1 MEKVSVIVPVYNRRN
16 LLGRCLDSI
25 AVQTYRPIELIIVD
39 NGSTDG
45 SSEFASEWSSRHNAP
60 DFSITVTEE
69 QQTGASSA
77 RNKGLS
83 EATGDFTLFFDSD
96 DTMRP
101 DLIEKGV
108 AEFRRNPGISLVCWK
123 CEIHMPDGSARIPPF
138 YPERALECHLI
149 HSLLRTH
156 GYMAPTGLFRS
167 AGGWD
172 ASLPCWND
180 LELGMRLLLNIGD
193 KSGYESISVLIS
205 GIPEVLVDVYQ
216 QDESITGRDFSTKAG
231 LWEKSLTKIR
241 EDMLLSDCRQ
251 KDYLLKIIAYREMIL
266 AAHYKKENRPDL
278 ASGLLEKVL
287 KESNLTTFQK
297 ILFNILYQ
305 YTALGGRGAW
315 KIINCQ
321 LLITNC

>member
-25 AVQTYRPIELIIVD
+25 AAQTYRPIELIIVD

-45 SSEFASEWSSRHNAP
+45 SLEFASEWGRLHNAP
-60 DFSITVTEE
+60 DFSITVMEE
-69 QQTGASSA
+69 RQTGASSA

-96 DTMRP
+96 DAMRP
-101 DLIEKGV
+101 ELIERGI
-108 AEFRRNPGISLVCWK
+108 AAFRKNPAISIVCWK
-123 CEIHMPDGSARIPPF
+123 CEIHTVGGGTRIPPF

-156 GYMAPTGLFRS
+156 GYMAPTELFRS

-172 ASLPCWND
+172 TSLPCWND
-180 LELGMRLLLNIGD
+180 LELGMRLLLRIGD
-193 KSGYESISVLIS
+193 KSRYESVSELIS
-205 GIPEVLVDVYQ
+205 GIPKVLVDVYQ
-216 QDESITGRDFSTKAG
+216 QDESITGKDFSSRAG

-241 EDMLLSDCRQ
+241 EDILLSDCRQ

-278 ASGLLEKVL
+278 ASCLLEKVL
-287 KESNLTTFQK
+287 KESGLTSFQK
-297 ILFNILYQ
+297 VLFKILYQ

-315 KIINCQ
+315 EIAHYQ
-321 LLITNC
+321 LLIS

>member
-25 AVQTYRPIELIIVD
+25 AAQTYRPIELIVVD

-45 SSEFASEWSSRHNAP
+45 SLEFTSEWGRLHNAP
-60 DFSITVTEE
+60 DFSITVKEE
-69 QQTGASSA
+69 RQTGASSA

-96 DTMRP
+96 DAMRP
-101 DLIEKGV
+101 ELIEKGV
-108 AEFRRNPGISLVCWK
+108 AAFRKNPDISIVCWK
-123 CEIHMPDGSARIPPF
+123 CEIHKPDGTERIPPF
-138 YPERALECHLI
+138 YPEKAIECHLI

-156 GYMAPTGLFRS
+156 GYMAPTEQFRS
-167 AGGWD
+167 VGGWD
-172 ASLPCWND
+172 ISLPCWND
-180 LELGMRLLLNIGD
+180 LELGMRLLLKIGD
-193 KSGYESISVLIS
+193 KSGYESIPGHIS
-205 GIPEVLVDVYQ
+205 GIREVLADIYQ
-216 QDESITGRDFSTKAG
+216 QDESITGRDFSSKTG

-241 EDMLLSDCRQ
+241 EDIRLSGCRE
-251 KDYLLKIIAYREMIL
+251 KDYLFKIIAYREMIL

-278 ASGLLEKVL
+278 ASGLMEKVL

-297 ILFNILYQ
+297 ILFKILYQ

-315 KIINCQ
+315 KIINY
-321 LLITNC
+321 